1 MSVIMLDPC
10 RNLTRAT
17 SFVGV
22 YRLQASLH
30 TLKSYI
36 HPVVSFRM
44 HGWGDG
50 EMLGRYV
57 SPVCCLVHNTI
68 IQIM

>member
-1 MSVIMLDPC
+1 MSVIMIDPC
-10 RNLTRAT
+10 RNLIRVT

-30 TLKSYI
+30 TLKSY
-36 HPVVSFRM
+36 SKLWNAWM
-44 HGWGDG
+44 GDG

-57 SPVCCLVHNTI
+57 SPVCWYWDSK
-68 IQIM
+68 